1 MDRVEIKYQECL
13 NYIYEKLPMFTRVG
27 AVAYKPNLDNIIAL
41 CEAIGNPHLQFK
53 SIHIAGTNGKGSC
66 SHMLASALLLNG
78 YKTGLYTSPHVIDF
92 RERIRI
98 NGIEIPKEN
107 VIDFIDETKQLI
119 ENLKPSFFEITVAM
133 AFDYFAKEKVD
144 IVVVEVGLGGLLD
157 STNIIKPE
165 VSVIT
170 NISKDH
176 TNLLGNTIEEIAIQK
191 AGIIKEEVPVVIG
204 ETQVET
210 EKIFFSK
217 TILHHSQIFF
227 ADKLYAVV
235 HQETIDGKMK
245 LKIMNYTTMSIQDY
259 WLDLLGEY
267 QIKNIKTVLTTLDV
281 LKSLGWK
288 LDNNTVMNALS
299 KTKKTTGLKGR
310 FDLVSEKPKIVFD
323 VSHNEAGIS
332 ELIKQIEKLNYEKLY
347 IILGFVSDK
356 DVQKVLTMFPKSAY
370 YFFSQAQIPRALPYH
385 ELQKIGFE
393 NELKGQAIATI
404 VESLQQARDL
414 ATDADMIL
422 VTGSF
427 FNLEEAY
434 QLI

>member
-41 CEAIGNPHLQFK
+41 CEAIGNPHSQFK

-66 SHMLASALLLNG
+66 SHMLASALQLNG

-107 VIDFIDETKQLI
+107 VIHFIDETKQLI

-176 TNLLGNTIEEIAIQK
+176 TNILGNTIEEIAIQK

-217 TILHHSQIFF
+217 TILYHSQIFF

-235 HQETIDGKMK
+235 HQEIIEGKMK
-245 LKIMNYTTMSIQDY
+245 LKIMNYTTMRIQDY

-288 LDNNTVMNALS
+288 VDNNTVMNALS

-332 ELIKQIEKLNYEKLY
+332 ELIKQIGKLNYEKLY

-385 ELQKIGFE
+385 ELQKIGIE

-404 VESLQQARDL
+404 ADSLQHARDL

>member
-1 MDRVEIKYQECL
+1 MDSVEIKYQECL
-13 NYIYEKLPMFTRVG
+13 NYIFEKLPMFTRVG

-41 CEAIGNPHLQFK
+41 CEAIGNPHSQFK

-66 SHMLASALLLNG
+66 SHMLASALQLNG

-176 TNLLGNTIEEIAIQK
+176 TNLLGDSIKEIAIQK

-227 ADKLYAVV
+227 ADKLYTVV
-235 HQETIDGKMK
+235 HQEIIEGKMK

-259 WLDLLGEY
+259 WLDMLGEY

-281 LKSLGWK
+281 LKSLGWEI
-288 LDNNTVMNALS
+288 DHNTVMNALS

-332 ELIKQIEKLNYEKLY
+332 ELIKQIGKLNYEKLY

-385 ELQKIGFE
+385 ELQKIAIE

-404 VESLQQARDL
+404 AESLQQARDL